1 MLKSYFKIAYRN
13 LLKSKVVSLINI
25 LGLAIGMT
33 VCLLIT
39 QYVSY
44 ELSYDTFHQNADRI
58 YRIAADYESEAAEE
72 TTLIPPPLGPMWQ
85 DELASVAN
93 HTRMILP
100 WSGLSSYSTL
110 TWYHSGKPAIKRSFL
125 RGFFVDPGFF
135 SVFSFP
141 LIHGDPQTVLDDPRK
156 IVLSES
162 AVQQIFGS
170 NEQDFSQLIG
180 QTVEYTNDYDRFE
193 LVISG
198 IVEDSPENSHFQ
210 YDFLASFSTLS
221 TGWGKDYAETWNGNS
236 VYTYVQLA
244 PIADLA
250 EFKTNIN
257 HLFTTHAPQDFSSNV
272 HFSLQPL
279 TDIHLHSHRE
289 GELSVNGNA
298 QYIYFLS
305 ALAVLIVF
313 VAIINYINM
322 TMAKAVTRSEEMGL
336 RKLMGAQQQQII
348 SQFFLEST
356 LYNCLALGLAIT
368 AVQILHPWY
377 TQFIGKEISI
387 HTSQVW
393 LAALLL
399 FVFSTLLAGII
410 PALKLSYPSPF
421 LLLKGKGVLQP
432 RTNTIRG
439 MVVAQFWAS
448 MVLILFTFAIV
459 QQLRFMRNYELGF
472 NQEGVIV
479 VTGPENRTETW
490 IEHHEQKSPTI
501 PEDAFKTTI
510 APYTGVKAVSFSR
523 TTPGERGS
531 IYSIQLAEL
540 HQNASIDVLK
550 ADNDY
555 ASVYDL
561 KLLAGTFDTSKGSV
575 ISQSTA
581 EILGYTD
588 PNNAIGQAFRDER
601 SNEYVIMGVVQDYY
615 HQSLQHAP
623 QPFLFS
629 RDDFTYK
636 LDSYYSIKVSAQ
648 GLNSTLEQIEEA
660 YTQVFPYETFDYYF
674 VDDYFN
680 AQYQED
686 TRFGQLFGLFS
697 ALTIFVACLG
707 LFGLTLHTVV
717 EKTKEIGIR
726 KVLGASVQSIVK
738 LLSWDY
744 LRLVLIASLLALP
757 VGYWVIQQWLRMYA
771 VRTEMN
777 VSLFLTP
784 IAMVLI
790 IALLTVSI
798 QTIRAALANPTESLR
813 YE

>member
-1 MLKSYFKIAYRN
+1 MLRSYFRIAYRN
-13 LLKSKVVSLINI
+13 LLKSKGVSLINI
-25 LGLAIGMT
+25 LGLAISMA
-33 VCLLIT
+33 VCLLIM
-39 QYVSY
+39 QYVCY

-58 YRIAADYESEAAEE
+58 YRIAADYESEAAEK
-72 TTLIPPPLGPMWQ
+72 TTLIPPPLGPILQ
-85 DELASVAN
+85 NKLASVAN
-93 HTRMILP
+93 YTRMILP

-110 TWYHSGKPAIKRSFL
+110 TWYDSGKPEIKRSFL

-141 LIHGDPQTVLDDPRK
+141 LIHGELQTVLNAPNK

-180 QTVEYTNDYDRFE
+180 QSVEYTNDYDRFE

-221 TGWGKDYAETWNGNS
+221 TGWGKDYAETWNGNR
-236 VYTYVQLA
+236 VYTYVKLA
-244 PIADLA
+244 PIAEVA
-250 EFKTNIN
+250 EFINNIN
-257 HLFTTHAPQDFSSNV
+257 HLFTTHAPQDLASNV
-272 HFSLQPL
+272 HFFLQPI

-289 GELSVNGNA
+289 GELRVNGNA

-305 ALAVLIVF
+305 ALAVLIVL
-313 VAIINYINM
+313 VAIINYINL

-336 RKLMGAQQQQII
+336 RKLMGAQRKQII

-368 AVQILHPWY
+368 GVQTLHPWY
-377 TQFIGKEISI
+377 TQFMGKEISL

-393 LAALLL
+393 IAALLL
-399 FVFSTLLAGII
+399 FIFSTLLAGII
-410 PALKLSYPSPF
+410 PALKLSYPTPF
-421 LLLKGKGVLQP
+421 LLLKGQGTLKP
-432 RTNTIRG
+432 RTNAIRR

-448 MVLILFTFAIV
+448 IVLILFTVAIV

-472 NQEGVIV
+472 TQEGVIV

-490 IEHHEQKSPTI
+490 IEHHQQKSTTI
-501 PEDAFKTTI
+501 PEDAFKTSI
-510 APYTGVKAVSFSR
+510 ASYTGVKAISFSR
-523 TTPGERGS
+523 TTPGERSS
-531 IYSIQLAEL
+531 IYSIQLGESQQKAT
-540 HQNASIDVLK
+540 IDVLK

-555 ASVYDL
+555 AAVYDL

-581 EILGYTD
+581 EILGYSD
-588 PNNAIGQAFRDER
+588 PDEAIGQAFRDER
-601 SNEYVIMGVVQDYY
+601 SNEYVITGVVQDYY
-615 HQSLQHAP
+615 RQSLQHAP

-629 RDDFTYK
+629 QDDFTYK
-636 LDSYYSIKVSAQ
+636 LDSYYNIKVSAKD
-648 GLNSTLEQIEEA
+648 LNSTLQHIEAA
-660 YTQVFPYETFDYYF
+660 YTSVFPYETFDYYF

-726 KVLGASVQSIVK
+726 KVLGASVYSIVK
-738 LLSWDY
+738 LLSWDFI
-744 LRLVLIASLLALP
+744 RLVLIASLLALP
-757 VGYWVIQQWLRMYA
+757 VGYWVIQQWLRMYT

-777 VSLFLTP
+777 VWLFLTP
-784 IAMVLI
+784 IVMVLI

-798 QTIRAALANPTESLR
+798 QTIRAALANPTDSLR